1 MIFLSFLYIYK
12 TSKPKNLHSLT
23 ATCEATSD
31 KMVGQPNVPQIKEL
45 FKSRERWCGTFGTP
59 TAHIRGENKSECQE
73 EALTGSTSSKKT
85 VSQVSTVK
93 HMTVA
98 KICELVCLTSL
109 HVYYCL
115 KLKGTLKNSG
125 TWILK
130 TSSLSSCRQ
139 KGVEDVRR
147 IRCSITGSCCC
158 EQIQSAVLK
167 WNITHIKVFLLSWSV
182 W

>member
-1 MIFLSFLYIYK
+1 MFRKEKSYSKVVRDDVAHLAHPQH
-12 TSKPKNLHSLT
+12 TSGVTTK
-23 ATCEATSD
+23 
-31 KMVGQPNVPQIKEL
+31 V
-45 FKSRERWCGTFGTP
+45 SRGS
-59 TAHIRGENKSECQE
+59 AD
-73 EALTGSTSSKKT
+73 GSTSSKKT

-98 KICELVCLTSL
+98 KICELDCLTSL
-109 HVYYCL
+109 SIYYCL

-147 IRCSITGSCCC
+147 IRCSNTGSCCW

-167 WNITHIKVFLLSWSV
+167 
-182 W
+182 